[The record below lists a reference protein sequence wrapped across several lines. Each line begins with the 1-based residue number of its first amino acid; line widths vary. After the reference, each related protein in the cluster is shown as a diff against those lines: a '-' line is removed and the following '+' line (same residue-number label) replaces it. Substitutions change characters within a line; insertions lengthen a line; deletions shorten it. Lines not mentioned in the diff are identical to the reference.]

1 MKSRPSV
8 VAVIDTNVV
17 VSGVLTSEL
26 DAPTRLI
33 LDGMLDR
40 RFTFFLSG
48 DLLAEYRSVLLR
60 PKVRKLHGLNNQEVD
75 EILTEIAANAVV
87 RDPEKLRVEP
97 PDKVDRHLWRL
108 LETFED
114 AILVTGDRDLLDSNQ
129 FAGRIMKPRE
139 FVESFEEEA

>member
-1 MKSRPSV
+1 VKSHFCV
-8 VAVIDTNVV
+8 VAIIDTNVV

-40 RFTFFLSG
+40 RFTFLLSG

-87 RDPEKLRVEP
+87 RDPEKLGVEP
-97 PDKVDRHLWRL
+97 PDKGDRHLWRL
-108 LETFED
+108 LETFD
-114 AILVTGDRDLLDSNQ
+114 DTILVTGDRDLLDSPQ
-129 FAGRIMKPRE
+129 FAGRIVRPRE
-139 FVESFEEEA
+139 FLERDAV